1 MENTTTN
8 LRERLQTKRA
18 EILAICARHGAH
30 NVRLFGSVARG
41 EHDEASDI
49 DLLVDMEAG
58 RTLLDLAALQQELE
72 ALLGCR
78 VDVVTVKGLKTRIR
92 HRVMQ
97 EAIPL

>member
-1 MENTTTN
+1 MPN
-8 LRERLQTKRA
+8 LRERLRAKRT
-18 EILAICARHGAH
+18 EVLAICARRGAH

-72 ALLGCR
+72 ALLGCC
-78 VDVVTVKGLKTRIR
+78 VDVVTLKGLKARIR
-92 HRVMQ
+92 RRVVQ